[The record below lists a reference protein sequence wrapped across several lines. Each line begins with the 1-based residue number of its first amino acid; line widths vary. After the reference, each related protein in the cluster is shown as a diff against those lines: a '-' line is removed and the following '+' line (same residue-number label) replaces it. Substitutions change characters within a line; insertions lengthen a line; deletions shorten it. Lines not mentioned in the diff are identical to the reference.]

1 MKTSIT
7 PEQLEVNLA
16 HYTGAEDYFRH
27 GLNRRLI
34 YTDGVKYLADQ
45 AGAYW
50 LIDVVAS
57 VQHTGIRLAR
67 HLFQSWSLI
76 VDTDKATGL
85 VICTDGNG
93 KKLYVQQME
102 YTDFPLREVRLYCCE
117 DSGQHVLML
126 SSEY

>member
-1 MKTSIT
+1 MITNIT
-7 PEQLEVNLA
+7 PEQLEMNLA

-27 GLNRRLI
+27 GLNPRLI

-50 LIDVVAS
+50 LIDIVAS
-57 VQHTGIRLAR
+57 VQHTGLHLAR
-67 HLFQSWSLI
+67 HLFQSWSLT

-85 VICTDGNG
+85 VVCTNGNG
-93 KKLYVQQME
+93 KKIYVQQME

-117 DSGQHVLML
+117 DDGLHVLML